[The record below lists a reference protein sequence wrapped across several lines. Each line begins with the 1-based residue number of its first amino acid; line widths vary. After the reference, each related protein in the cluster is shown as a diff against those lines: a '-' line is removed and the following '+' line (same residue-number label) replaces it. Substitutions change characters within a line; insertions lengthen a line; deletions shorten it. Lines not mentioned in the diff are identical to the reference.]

1 MELLNKLE
9 NDTILISSLKDES
22 VLLKQMAEGNKSAF
36 NILYNYFQPKLYLY
50 ILPFIKKSEIGAD
63 EILQDIFVKMWMKR
77 ESFAGIISLEYYLY
91 RMARNRLIDIK
102 RSHRVVELQ
111 KVNYQQNTS
120 MVDNQTEKELQFREF
135 RKIVVKAIGNLT
147 ERRRKI
153 FELSVD
159 KDLSLT
165 DIAVEMKISKDV
177 VKKQLYQAS
186 RFVREYLQKH
196 N

>member
-120 MVDNQTEKELQFREF
+120 MVDNQTEKELEFREF

-159 KDLSLT
+159 KDLCLT